1 MFQLTRYIVLLLLL
15 PFVFGL
21 DQQHAENTRALIYLM
36 KYGYVD
42 SSEWSSSLVT
52 EEALKGFVSKAV
64 QDFQAFAG
72 LNQTGKLDAVTKEY
86 MTKPRC
92 GVRDIIGHG
101 ATARRKKRY
110 VLQGSRWEKKDLTYR
125 VTKYPSQGSLSK
137 EDVDR
142 EVDKAFSLWG
152 DVSGLRFTEK
162 RFGPV
167 DIDIMFESYEHG
179 DGDPFDG
186 PGGTLA
192 HAFFP
197 QYGGDVHMDDTERW
211 TINTYDGTNLLQTL
225 THEIGHSL
233 GLSHSDVSDA
243 IMAPFYKGYKPNLTL
258 DKDDI
263 RAIQALYGPEVSK
276 PTPRPTPSPGGR
288 NELCFNSRIDAVL
301 KTNDGTSYVFRDGK
315 YWRLTT
321 DSVARGYP
329 RSIESDWPSLPSK
342 IDAAFTWEN
351 TGASYF
357 FSGNNYW
364 KFKNQVPA
372 KGYPKTIQEGF
383 PGIPRD
389 VDAAFVWGGNGK
401 IYFMKNDK
409 YWKFDP
415 DRKPHVRQSK
425 YPKPIGEWGLPRS
438 IDAAFQWEN
447 GRTYFFKDQQY
458 WRFDDRGFGIDFA
471 SPKFP
476 RSTGSWWFGC
486 QK

>member
-1 MFQLTRYIVLLLLL
+1 MFQLARYIVLLLLL

-162 RFGPV
+162 RYGPV
-167 DIDIMFESYEHG
+167 DIDIRFESYEHG

-197 QYGGDVHMDDTERW
+197 QYGGVVHMDDTEKW

-233 GLSHSDVSDA
+233 GLSHPDVSDA
-243 IMAPFYKGYKPNLTL
+243 IMAPFHKGYKPNLTL
-258 DKDDI
+258 DKDGI
-263 RAIQALYGPEVSK
+263 RASNL
-276 PTPRPTPSPGGR
+276 
-288 NELCFNSRIDAVL
+288 
-301 KTNDGTSYVFRDGK
+301 
-315 YWRLTT
+315 
-321 DSVARGYP
+321 
-329 RSIESDWPSLPSK
+329 
-342 IDAAFTWEN
+342 
-351 TGASYF
+351 
-357 FSGNNYW
+357 
-364 KFKNQVPA
+364 
-372 KGYPKTIQEGF
+372 
-383 PGIPRD
+383 
-389 VDAAFVWGGNGK
+389 
-401 IYFMKNDK
+401 
-409 YWKFDP
+409 
-415 DRKPHVRQSK
+415 
-425 YPKPIGEWGLPRS
+425 
-438 IDAAFQWEN
+438 
-447 GRTYFFKDQQY
+447 
-458 WRFDDRGFGIDFA
+458 
-471 SPKFP
+471 
-476 RSTGSWWFGC
+476 STGRKC
-486 QK
+486 QNPHQDLLRALEEEMNYVLILG